1 MNQANGKLQIA
12 IREAVGDL
20 RTMNRQKD
28 RQMVMVSLWF
38 FSPHLFDA
46 QQPVIGLL
54 YVPIHR
60 RNRVHLD
67 CCLFLSTWKPFKF
80 FSLKN
85 GQTKRGVCQTEWKTG
100 EHFSANLWSP
110 HTLNEALKD
119 TERSDDIS
127 VVGEEEPSH
136 PSFMLTKS
144 LQCNSDT
151 PLSFLQVQLW
161 SSKNASKI
169 NSTTQ

>member
-1 MNQANGKLQIA
+1 MSQANGKLQIA
-12 IREAVGDL
+12 IREAVGDI
-20 RTMNRQKD
+20 RTMNRQTD
-28 RQMVMVSLWF
+28 RRLWCHCGSFLLTCLMHSSLSLVCCMCLSIEGIEFILTAVLSLYLEAIQVLLSEKWTDKKRCVSGWE
-38 FSPHLFDA
+38 
-46 QQPVIGLL
+46 
-54 YVPIHR
+54 
-60 RNRVHLD
+60 
-67 CCLFLSTWKPFKF
+67 
-80 FSLKN
+80 KN
-85 GQTKRGVCQTEWKTG
+85 GG

-110 HTLNEALKD
+110 HTLNKALKD

-127 VVGEEEPSH
+127 VVGEDEPSH